1 MASLN
6 GNEPDLGALRY
17 QFVAGPSGGRSDFV
31 LRQQSDPTAGFAW
44 AGQENFDQLGR
55 AVFRWA
61 KDQLGSLCGLEPL
74 RDFGPAT
81 PYATPGLRGR
91 AAPVLLLIPGDVPGG
106 DCGTWSRRLSINDTT
121 TSGAMFE
128 YIFRAQD
135 RGWSVVVTDPHPD
148 TSPHHHMQQLWSK
161 LLRDSQMTRLL
172 IVGHSYGG
180 PVSMGL
186 LKAEPGA
193 CERMGALVLTD
204 GAPHAPPQRP
214 AVAHPTPAPR
224 LPHALWGRAPRVAP
238 PLLSQPG
245 LLGRACVHV
254 ALAGMAW
261 HPSGWGSGEMVDER
275 VPSEEELTRQ
285 IEINDLAE
293 AGGEG
298 KGSGESREEMRAMRE
313 RCQRFAATC
322 PAAFAPATPEVRACV
337 ARVARKYAASTLTAG
352 TPMRIEGGS
361 GLLVVSAG
369 SDSHGDTTHAAMEHA
384 FAFLES
390 GASGGA
396 EAANAQPRAD
406 LQRGS
411 GGGGVFGLLPP
422 GSARRLC
429 DGSLCSMS

>member
-1 MASLN
+1 M
-6 GNEPDLGALRY
+6 
-17 QFVAGPSGGRSDFV
+17 
-31 LRQQSDPTAGFAW
+31 
-44 AGQENFDQLGR
+44 
-55 AVFRWA
+55 
-61 KDQLGSLCGLEPL
+61 
-74 RDFGPAT
+74 
-81 PYATPGLRGR
+81 
-91 AAPVLLLIPGDVPGG
+91 
-106 DCGTWSRRLSINDTT
+106 
-121 TSGAMFE
+121 
-128 YIFRAQD
+128 
-135 RGWSVVVTDPHPD
+135 
-148 TSPHHHMQQLWSK
+148 
-161 LLRDSQMTRLL
+161 
-172 IVGHSYGG
+172 
-180 PVSMGL
+180 
-186 LKAEPGA
+186 
-193 CERMGALVLTD
+193 
-204 GAPHAPPQRP
+204 
-214 AVAHPTPAPR
+214 
-224 LPHALWGRAPRVAP
+224 
-238 PLLSQPG
+238 
-245 LLGRACVHV
+245 HV

-337 ARVARKYAASTLTAG
+337 ARVARNYAASTLAAG